1 MGTLVKLRVAQQTER
16 SAPPRAPAGSPATG
30 RTLVRSPELSELRAF
45 CTAVDLG
52 SIGRAARLIQVS
64 QPALSKRLKALEA
77 VAGTRLLT
85 RSPRGVTATPAGLR
99 LYAAARRLLTDAES
113 VEALMRGFS
122 TQTAPVRVAAS
133 PTIADWWLPPA
144 LVSLESLHE
153 HHVSVEVVTANSHIV
168 RDLVRSGRSDI
179 GLAAI
184 DPSDV
189 DVDLNETVI
198 WRDEIIV
205 AVPIAHPWAE
215 YDEIDPYEFA
225 ASAVIRRDPTANA
238 SRVVDAVLARAGLV
252 PVEPLAEIG
261 NNAAARAASLAECAP
276 VLLPIVEVQDEPSG
290 GLVAKRVAGMRF
302 EREFSLVVAVGFH
315 ELSGSARTLA
325 QHLIAC
331 SEQAQDV

>member
-1 MGTLVKLRVAQQTER
+1 MGTLVKLRVAHQTAR
-16 SAPPRAPAGSPATG
+16 SAPPLAPAPSPAAG
-30 RTLVRSPELSELRAF
+30 RTLVRSPELAELRAF
-45 CTAVDLG
+45 CAAVDLG

-77 VAGTRLLT
+77 VAGTRLLA

-99 LYAAARRLLTDAES
+99 LYAAARRLLADAES

-122 TQTAPVRVAAS
+122 AQTAPVRVAAS

-153 HHVSVEVVTANSHIV
+153 HHVSVELVTANSHIV

-184 DPSDV
+184 DPSDA
-189 DVDLNETVI
+189 DVDLTETVI

-205 AVPIAHPWAE
+205 AVPIAHPWAAH
-215 YDEIDPYEFA
+215 DEIDPREFA

-238 SRVVDAVLARAGLV
+238 SRVVDATLARAGLI

-261 NNAAARAASLAECAP
+261 NNAAARAASLAECTP
-276 VLLPIVEVQDEPSG
+276 VLLPVIEIRDEPSG

-302 EREFSLVVAVGFH
+302 KREFSLVVAVGLH

-325 QHLIAC
+325 QHLIAW
-331 SEQAQDV
+331 SEQAQDA

>member
-1 MGTLVKLRVAQQTER
+1 MGTLVKLRVAQQRER
-16 SAPPRAPAGSPATG
+16 SALPLAPAPPLATG

-45 CTAVDLG
+45 CAAVDLG

-85 RSPRGVTATPAGLR
+85 RSPRGVTTTPAGLR

-113 VEALMRGFS
+113 VEALMRGF
-122 TQTAPVRVAAS
+122 TAQNAPVRVAAS

-153 HHVSVEVVTANSHIV
+153 HHVSVEVVTANSHVV
-168 RDLVRSGRSDI
+168 RDLVRSGRSDV

-184 DPSDV
+184 DPTEADI
-189 DVDLNETVI
+189 DLNESVI

-205 AVPIAHPWAE
+205 AVPIAHPWAG
-215 YDEIDPYEFA
+215 YAEIDPREFA
-225 ASAVIRRDPTANA
+225 ATAVIRRDPTANA
-238 SRVVDAVLARAGLV
+238 SRVVDAAFVQAGLV

-276 VLLPIVEVQDEPSG
+276 VLLPVIEVRDEPAG

-302 EREFSLVVAVGFH
+302 EREFSLVLAAGMN
-315 ELSGSARTLA
+315 ELSAPARTLA
-325 QHLIAC
+325 QHLMAW
-331 SEQAQDV
+331 SEQAPD

>member
-1 MGTLVKLRVAQQTER
+1 MGTLVKLRVAHETEPSR
-16 SAPPRAPAGSPATG
+16 SPSALAAPPVIG

-45 CTAVDLG
+45 CAAVDLG

-64 QPALSKRLKALEA
+64 QPALSKRLKTLEA

-122 TQTAPVRVAAS
+122 SQTAPVRVAAS

-153 HHVSVEVVTANSHIV
+153 HHLSVEVLTANSHIV
-168 RDLVRSGRSDI
+168 RDMVRTGRSDI

-184 DPSDV
+184 DPADG
-189 DVDLNETVI
+189 DADLIETVI

-205 AVPIAHPWAE
+205 AVPIAHPWAGR
-215 YDEIDPYEFA
+215 DEIDPGEFA
-225 ASAVIRRDPTANA
+225 ATAIIRRDPSANS
-238 SRVVDAVLARAGLV
+238 SRIVDAALARAGLV
-252 PVEPLAEIG
+252 PVEPLAQIG

-276 VLLPIVEVQDEPSG
+276 VLLPVVEVRDEPAG
-290 GLVAKRVAGMRF
+290 GLVSKRVAGMRF
-302 EREFSLVVAVGFH
+302 ARDFSLVLAAGMH
-315 ELSGSARTLA
+315 ELACSARTLA
-325 QHLIAC
+325 QHLIAW
-331 SEQAQDV
+331 SEQVQD